1 MGVEFEPGAEF
12 AGHQIVAP
20 LGRGGMGVVYH
31 AIHLGL
37 ERHVALKVIAADR
50 AVDPDFRE
58 RFRREARSA
67 AALDH
72 PGVITIYE
80 AGLVDDLPYMTM
92 RLVRGPDLGRQ
103 LRIGGPLEPEVAA
116 SVVAMVADAL
126 ETAHESGLV
135 HRDIKPA
142 NILLERR
149 GRELRALLADFG
161 LARLAE
167 VTGLT
172 TTGSWLGTVDYAA
185 PETLAGEPA
194 SASADIYALG
204 AVLHAALTGR
214 PPFSRETAAAVI
226 WAHAHEPPPRIAEI
240 EHPAIDALN
249 DVIARAMAKTP
260 AERFSDAGELADA
273 VRAAAGPPHEL
284 PLLAQPLALIHEL
297 ASEITTDPMGASGA
311 TETER
316 TPAAAAT
323 KPAAGK
329 AKPPP
334 APAGWATPPPGLAR
348 EALPR
353 DATPPSP
360 RPQRRRAALRRLKR
374 PLGARRH
381 RRATLTPAPPRDA
394 TPADSVVAPSAS
406 AAVPDAA
413 AASPP
418 SDVAGAQPAG
428 VLRRRGR
435 LFAALAGLIV
445 AVVVAAVLLLSQGEV
460 SALDATQLTV
470 DPIPLGDAPRGLVA
484 VDGTPWVLTSTDEE
498 AAVRP
503 IEDDKAGE
511 ALTLDDESYALATTG
526 TDLWA
531 TGDSGISRIDAAA
544 RQVLGG
550 PVDLGVVSSGSRIAA
565 GEGALWVTDTID
577 NAVIRAD
584 ETTARPV
591 GDPIGVGGGLL
602 DAIVTGEGAVWV
614 LRSDINSDVTWI
626 VPIDPATNRA
636 GRAIAID
643 AFTSSEILAVG
654 EGGVWSASED
664 AERLIRVD
672 PAKRQVD
679 SRRPRFPDGVGDVAA
694 GSGAVWVLDAQGQT
708 VTRVDPR
715 TLKAVGQ
722 PIAVAGGSES
732 RLAVTPG
739 ATWVLSPSRGAV
751 RITWDG

>member
-167 VTGLT
+167 LTGLT

-194 SASADIYALG
+194 SAAADIYALG

-273 VRAAAGPPHEL
+273 VRAASGPPREL

-329 AKPPP
+329 PKPP
-334 APAGWATPPPGLAR
+334 APAGWSTPPPGLAGEAPPR
-348 EALPR
+348 EATPQREATSLGAASPPREPAPSR
-353 DATPPSP
+353 DATPP
-360 RPQRRRAALRRLKR
+360 
-374 PLGARRH
+374 
-381 RRATLTPAPPRDA
+381 D
-394 TPADSVVAPSAS
+394 S
-406 AAVPDAA
+406 AASPVAGAEAPEAA
-413 AASPP
+413 PGASPP
-418 SDVAGAQPAG
+418 SNVTGAPPVG
-428 VLRRRGR
+428 VLRRHGR
-435 LFAALAGLIV
+435 LFAALAGL
-445 AVVVAAVLLLSQGEV
+445 VVAIAVAAILLLSQGEV

-470 DPIPLGDAPRGLVA
+470 DPIPVGDSPRGLVA

-498 AAVRP
+498 SAVRP

-531 TGDSGISRIDAAA
+531 SGDSGVSRIDAAA

-565 GEGALWVTDTID
+565 GEGALWVTNTID

-591 GDPIGVGGGLL
+591 GDPIEVGGGLL
-602 DAIVTGEGAVWV
+602 DAIATGEGAVWV

-643 AFTSSEILAVG
+643 AFTSNEILAVG

-679 SRRPRFPDGVGDVAA
+679 SRRPRFAEGVGDVAV

-708 VTRVDPR
+708 VTRVDPQ
-715 TLKAVGQ
+715 TLKTVGQ

-739 ATWVLSPSRGAV
+739 AAWVLSPRRGAV
-751 RITWDG
+751 RVTWDG

>member
-167 VTGLT
+167 LTGLT

-194 SASADIYALG
+194 SAAADIYALG

-240 EHPAIDALN
+240 EHPATDALN

-273 VRAAAGPPHEL
+273 VRAAAGPPREL

-323 KPAAGK
+323 KPSAGK
-329 AKPPP
+329 PKPP
-334 APAGWATPPPGLAR
+334 APAGWSTPPPGLAG

-353 DATPPSP
+353 DAGPPSP
-360 RPQRRRAALRRLKR
+360 RPAAPPSGPSAPQDAPGRE
-374 PLGARRH
+374 
-381 RRATLTPAPPRDA
+381 PAPPRDA
-394 TPADSVVAPSAS
+394 TPASPPPSGPATPQGAPASDAAPSS
-406 AAVPDAA
+406 
-413 AASPP
+413 
-418 SDVAGAQPAG
+418 QRPA
-428 VLRRRGR
+428 RRR
-435 LFAALAGLIV
+435 A
-445 AVVVAAVLLLSQGEV
+445 
-460 SALDATQLTV
+460 
-470 DPIPLGDAPRGLVA
+470 APRRHRA
-484 VDGTPWVLTSTDEE
+484 P
-498 AAVRP
+498 R
-503 IEDDKAGE
+503 
-511 ALTLDDESYALATTG
+511 
-526 TDLWA
+526 
-531 TGDSGISRIDAAA
+531 AA
-544 RQVLGG
+544 RPRRRLTRQ
-550 PVDLGVVSSGSRIAA
+550 PPR
-565 GEGALWVTDTID
+565 
-577 NAVIRAD
+577 RA
-584 ETTARPV
+584 R
-591 GDPIGVGGGLL
+591 
-602 DAIVTGEGAVWV
+602 
-614 LRSDINSDVTWI
+614 
-626 VPIDPATNRA
+626 
-636 GRAIAID
+636 
-643 AFTSSEILAVG
+643 
-654 EGGVWSASED
+654 
-664 AERLIRVD
+664 
-672 PAKRQVD
+672 
-679 SRRPRFPDGVGDVAA
+679 RRPRRPRRTRRATSPARNRSASCA
-694 GSGAVWVLDAQGQT
+694 GTGACS
-708 VTRVDPR
+708 PR
-715 TLKAVGQ
+715 LRAW
-722 PIAVAGGSES
+722 S
-732 RLAVTPG
+732 
-739 ATWVLSPSRGAV
+739 SPSSSRRSSCSRRAKSA
-751 RITWDG
+751 RSTPRS